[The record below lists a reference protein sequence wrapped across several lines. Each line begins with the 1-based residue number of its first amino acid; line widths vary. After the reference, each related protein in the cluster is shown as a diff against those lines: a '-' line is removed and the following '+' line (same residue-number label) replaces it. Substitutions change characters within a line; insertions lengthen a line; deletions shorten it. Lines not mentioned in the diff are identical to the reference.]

1 MLQHENNDFFRKIV
15 FLIPTSTVLYLGV
28 RPTVEW
34 TILHSAGFVRGMV
47 RGHGGRGSIDVICTL
62 EGEHMWA
69 CVAHSAP
76 CVGLTN

>member
-15 FLIPTSTVLYLGV
+15 FLIPTRTVLYSG
-28 RPTVEW
+28 
-34 TILHSAGFVRGMV
+34 AGLPFAITQLLLKLEDTEAVA
-47 RGHGGRGSIDVICTL
+47 HGSMGVICTL